1 MENLA
6 EAFAAPA
13 LILCGRQDAIVG
25 YRDAWPVIEDYP
37 PHATFAVLDWGGHI
51 VAPARPDLFRTLVVD
66 WLDRIE
72 ATADS

>member
-1 MENLA
+1 VENLA
-6 EAFAAPA
+6 APFAPPA
-13 LILCGRQDAIVG
+13 LTLCGRQDAIVG
-25 YRDAWPVIEDYP
+25 YRDAWPVIGDY

-51 VAPARPDLFRTLVVD
+51 VAPARPDLFRALVVD